1 MKRELPLYDT
11 LTKRSEKG
19 SLRFHM
25 PGHKGK
31 NIPESPLAGA
41 MSLDFTELYGT
52 GNLYDGLWPIA
63 DAEKLASRAWNVP
76 QAFFLTG
83 GASQGILSML
93 SIVRQSTQHILV
105 DRGCHKSVYNGLGL
119 MDFTPIYLVPETFE
133 PFGCAKA
140 YAKEYI
146 ESMLNQNPE
155 IGAVI
160 LTSPTY
166 YGILSDIEG
175 IAEVVHAHGAWLLV
189 DEAHGAHL
197 PFLRGYHSAVSQG
210 ADMAVCSM
218 HKTLPTLGQA
228 ALLHANEKVPA
239 FTVRRATALFGT
251 SSPSYNVMASMDLS
265 RDFMEHVGKLI
276 GDKLAVF
283 VQEIRSE
290 INQVGILK
298 ALVTEKMDPLRL
310 CVMTSCAG
318 ISGYRAAQ
326 ILEEEYGIVCEMA
339 DERNVLFI
347 ITVADMIEELKKLQS
362 AIRALER
369 YKSNLI
375 VERKPCSGLAQVACT
390 PRQAMIAPCK
400 QIPLGDAAGRVAA
413 ANLCPYP
420 PGIPVVALGEVIETH
435 HLAYLYHNG
444 FSEDDLVLIA
454 EQDF

>member
-11 LTKRSEKG
+11 LAKRSEKN

-76 QAFFLTG
+76 QAFFITG

-119 MDFTPIYLVPETFE
+119 MDFIPTYLVPETLE

-140 YAKEYI
+140 YSKEYI
-146 ESMLNQNPE
+146 ENMLNQNPQ

-175 IAEVVHAHGAWLLV
+175 IAQIVHSHGALLLV

-197 PFLRGYHSAVSQG
+197 PFLKGYRSAVSQG

-228 ALLHANEKVPA
+228 ALLLANTHIPA
-239 FTVRRATALFGT
+239 YTVRRATALFGT

-276 GDKLAVF
+276 GDKLAIF
-283 VQEIRSE
+283 VQQMRLE
-290 INQVGILK
+290 INRVGILK
-298 ALVTEKMDPLRL
+298 ALVTERMDPLRL

-318 ISGYRAAQ
+318 MSGYRAAQ

-339 DERNVLFI
+339 DERNILFI
-347 ITVADMIEELKKLQS
+347 ITVADMLEELEELKR

-369 YKSNLI
+369 YKSNRI
-375 VERKPCSGLAQVACT
+375 VVQKPCGSLAHAACT
-390 PRQAMIAPCK
+390 PRQAMLSPCK
-400 QIPLGDAAGRVAA
+400 QIPLSDAVGRIAA

-420 PGIPVVALGEVIETH
+420 PGIPVVALGEIIESH
-435 HLAYLYHNG
+435 HLEYLFRNG
-444 FSEDDLVLIA
+444 FSKDDLVLIA
-454 EQDF
+454 AQNL